1 MTLDTAMEKAGGEM
15 PGNPDQSFLAALH
28 GSQGTLLSV
37 HKWWSLRRSLRDR
50 GPTRQMPLEEKRSPL
65 SEEGKF
71 SQEVLNG
78 TQEIRST
85 QVSAIAEGLKSQE
98 GAGSG
103 L

>member
-1 MTLDTAMEKAGGEM
+1 MDTAMEKAGGEM
-15 PGNPDQSFLAALH
+15 PGNPDQSFLA
-28 GSQGTLLSV
+28 TL
-37 HKWWSLRRSLRDR
+37 HKWWSLRRSPRDR
-50 GPTRQMPLEEKRSPL
+50 DPTRQMPLEEIGSPQ

-78 TQEIRST
+78 TQEICSN

-98 GAGSG
+98 GVGSG